1 MYEVKEARGLIG
13 ECDVP
18 GDPETTLYLLGAAAM
33 LSQSDLTL
41 HCVGDDWKTRRALDL
56 LRRLNAQ
63 LDIQVTRSK
72 SKVARTIKVQGS
84 ELRRTRIGGEQTDLF
99 IREVP
104 FLAVMGTQAA
114 GETVIRDGEG
124 LRQGEVDRLSL
135 TIQNLRQMG
144 AKVGEMPDGLVVQ
157 GPVRLEGIEV
167 DARTGLAAMPTN
179 PGLTFALAGLV
190 AEGETRVSNTGDMC
204 RDFAELFACLSTV
217 VQPKEVKI

>member
-18 GDPETTLYLLGAAAM
+18 GDAETTLYLLGAAAM

-63 LDIQVTRSK
+63 LEIQVTRSK
-72 SKVARTIKVQGS
+72 PVTRTVKVQGS

-104 FLAVMGTQAA
+104 FLAVLGTQAA
-114 GETVIRDGEG
+114 GETVIRDGED
-124 LRQGEVDRLSL
+124 LRQGEVDRLAL
-135 TIQNLRQMG
+135 VIQNLRQMG

-167 DARTGLAAMPTN
+167 DAGGDAHM
-179 PGLTFALAGLV
+179 GLTFALAGLV

>member
-13 ECDVP
+13 ECDVSEHP
-18 GDPETTLYLLGAAAM
+18 DISLYLLGAAAM
-33 LSQSDLTL
+33 LSQSDLIL
-41 HCVGDDWKTRRALDL
+41 HGVGDEWKTRRALDL

-72 SKVARTIKVQGS
+72 PVTRTVKVQGS
-84 ELRRTRIGGEQTDLF
+84 ELRRTRMAGEQTELF

-114 GETVIRDGEG
+114 GEMVIRDGEG
-124 LRQGEVDRLSL
+124 LREGEPDRLSL

-157 GPVRLEGIEV
+157 GPVRLQGIEV
-167 DARTGLAAMPTN
+167 DAGGDALT
-179 PGLTFALAGLV
+179 GLTFALAGLV
-190 AEGETRVSNTGDMC
+190 AEGETRVSNTGLMC
-204 RDFAELFACLSTV
+204 RDFAGLFACLSTV

>member
-18 GDPETTLYLLGAAAM
+18 GDAETTLYLLGAAAM

-72 SKVARTIKVQGS
+72 PVTRTVKVQGS
-84 ELRRTRIGGEQTDLF
+84 ELRRTRIGGEQTALF
-99 IREVP
+99 VDEVP
-104 FLAVMGTQAA
+104 FLAVLGTQAA
-114 GETVIRDGEG
+114 GETVIRDAEDLRRGET
-124 LRQGEVDRLSL
+124 DRLSL
-135 TIQNLRQMG
+135 MIQNLRQMG

-157 GPVRLEGIEV
+157 GPVRLQGIEV
-167 DARTGLAAMPTN
+167 DAGGDVHT
-179 PGLTFALAGLV
+179 GLTFALAGLV

-217 VQPKEVKI
+217 IQPKEVKI

>member
-63 LDIQVTRSK
+63 LEIQVTRSK
-72 SKVARTIKVQGS
+72 PVTRTVKVQGS
-84 ELRRTRIGGEQTDLF
+84 ELRRTRIGGEQTALF
-99 IREVP
+99 VDEVP

-114 GETVIRDGEG
+114 GEMVIRDGED
-124 LRQGEVDRLSL
+124 LRQGEVDRLAL

-167 DARTGLAAMPTN
+167 DAGGDAHM
-179 PGLTFALAGLV
+179 GLTFALAGLV

-217 VQPKEVKI
+217 VQPKEGKYEDTF

>member
-18 GDPETTLYLLGAAAM
+18 GDAETTLYLLGAAAM

-72 SKVARTIKVQGS
+72 PVTRTVKVQGS
-84 ELRRTRIGGEQTDLF
+84 ELRRTRIGGEQTALF
-99 IREVP
+99 VDEVP
-104 FLAVMGTQAA
+104 FLAVIGTQAA
-114 GETVIRDGEG
+114 GEMVIRDGEG
-124 LRQGEVDRLSL
+124 LRQGEIDRLSL

-157 GPVRLEGIEV
+157 GPVHLEGIEV
-167 DARTGLAAMPTN
+167 DAGGDAHM
-179 PGLTFALAGLV
+179 GLTFALAGLV

-217 VQPKEVKI
+217 VQPKEGKYEDTF

>member
-1 MYEVKEARGLIG
+1 MLHRVYLAEGINIKDIEVLKVREGEGGTIRMGFGQQEEAERSVDICEMRVIKCGCVRESSMYEVKEARGLIG

-18 GDPETTLYLLGAAAM
+18 GDAETTLYLLGVAAM

-72 SKVARTIKVQGS
+72 AKVTRTIKVQGS

-104 FLAVMGTQAA
+104 FLAVRVRRPRAKRLFEMERAC
-114 GETVIRDGEG
+114 
-124 LRQGEVDRLSL
+124 DRGRS
-135 TIQNLRQMG
+135 T
-144 AKVGEMPDGLVVQ
+144 
-157 GPVRLEGIEV
+157 
-167 DARTGLAAMPTN
+167 
-179 PGLTFALAGLV
+179 
-190 AEGETRVSNTGDMC
+190 
-204 RDFAELFACLSTV
+204 ACHW
-217 VQPKEVKI
+217 

>member
-1 MYEVKEARGLIG
+1 MYEVQEARGLIG

-41 HCVGDDWKTRRALDL
+41 HGVGDDWKTRRALDL

-72 SKVARTIKVQGS
+72 PVTRTVKVQGS

-114 GETVIRDGEG
+114 GEMVIRDGEG

-167 DARTGLAAMPTN
+167 DAGGDART
-179 PGLTFALAGLV
+179 GLTFALAGLI
-190 AEGETRVSNTGDMC
+190 AEGETQVSNTGDMC
-204 RDFAELFACLSTV
+204 RDFAALFECLSTV
-217 VQPKEVKI
+217 VQPKEVKV

>member
-18 GDPETTLYLLGAAAM
+18 GDAETTLYLLGAAAM
-33 LSQSDLTL
+33 LSHSDLTL
-41 HCVGDDWKTRRALDL
+41 HRVGDDWKTRRVLDL

-72 SKVARTIKVQGS
+72 PKVMRTVKVQGS
-84 ELRRTRIGGEQTDLF
+84 ELRRTRMGGEQTELF

-104 FLAVMGTQAA
+104 FLAVLGTQAA
-114 GETVIRDGEG
+114 GETVIRDAEG
-124 LRQGEVDRLSL
+124 LRRGETDRLAL
-135 TIQNLRQMG
+135 VIQNLRQMG

-157 GPVRLEGIEV
+157 GSVRLQGVEI
-167 DARTGLAAMPTN
+167 DAGGDACT
-179 PGLTFALAGLV
+179 GLTFALAGLA

-204 RDFAELFACLSTV
+204 RDFAELFACLSTI
-217 VQPKEVKI
+217 VQPREVKI

>member
-18 GDPETTLYLLGAAAM
+18 GDPDTTLYLLGAAAM

-72 SKVARTIKVQGS
+72 SKVTRTVKVQGS

-104 FLAVMGTQAA
+104 FLAVLGTQAA
-114 GETVIRDGEG
+114 GETVIRDAEDLRRGET
-124 LRQGEVDRLSL
+124 DRLSL
-135 TIQNLRQMG
+135 MIQNLRQMG

-157 GPVRLEGIEV
+157 GPVRLQGIEV
-167 DARTGLAAMPTN
+167 DAGSDVHT
-179 PGLTFALAGLV
+179 GLTFALAGLV

-204 RDFAELFACLSTV
+204 RDFAKLFACLSTV
-217 VQPKEVKI
+217 IQPKEVKI

>member
-13 ECDVP
+13 ECDVSEH
-18 GDPETTLYLLGAAAM
+18 PETTLYLLGAAAM

-41 HCVGDDWKTRRALDL
+41 HGVGDEWKTRRALDL

-72 SKVARTIKVQGS
+72 PVTRTVKVQGS
-84 ELRRTRIGGEQTDLF
+84 ELRRTRMAGEQTELF

-114 GETVIRDGEG
+114 GEMVIRDGEG
-124 LRQGEVDRLSL
+124 LREGETDRLSL

-144 AKVGEMPDGLVVQ
+144 AKVGEMPDGWWC
-157 GPVRLEGIEV
+157 R
-167 DARTGLAAMPTN
+167 GLCAFREQRSMPAVM
-179 PGLTFALAGLV
+179 P
-190 AEGETRVSNTGDMC
+190 S
-204 RDFAELFACLSTV
+204 RD
-217 VQPKEVKI
+217 

>member
-18 GDPETTLYLLGAAAM
+18 GNPETTLYLLGAAAM

-41 HCVGDDWKTRRALDL
+41 QCVGDDWKTRRALDL

-72 SKVARTIKVQGS
+72 SEVTRTVKVQGS

-114 GETVIRDGEG
+114 GEMVIRDGEG

-167 DARTGLAAMPTN
+167 DAGGDART
-179 PGLTFALAGLV
+179 GLTFALAGLI
-190 AEGETRVSNTGDMC
+190 AEGETQVSNTGDMC
-204 RDFAELFACLSTV
+204 RDFAALFECLSTV
-217 VQPKEVKI
+217 VQPKEVKV